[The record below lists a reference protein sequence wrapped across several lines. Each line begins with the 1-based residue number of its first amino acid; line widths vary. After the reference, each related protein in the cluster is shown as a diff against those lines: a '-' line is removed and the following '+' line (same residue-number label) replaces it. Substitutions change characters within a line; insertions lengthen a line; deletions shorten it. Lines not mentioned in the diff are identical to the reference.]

1 MLGTFGGPSNSISSQ
16 EAGSGMVSAVSCWE
30 FGLARRQQ
38 SAVAL
43 VDSVFLPDER
53 ADYSLFNYSNEFSK
67 LVAEEYLSFFDFT
80 GLTLDKALR

>member
-1 MLGTFGGPSNSISSQ
+1 MQSFQQHFKLEKSPP
-16 EAGSGMVSAVSCWE
+16 GSGMVSAVSCWE

-53 ADYSLFNYSNEFSK
+53 ADYSLFNYSNEFRK
-67 LVAEEYLSFFDFT
+67 LVAEEYL
-80 GLTLDKALR
+80 R

>member
-1 MLGTFGGPSNSISSQ
+1 MF
-16 EAGSGMVSAVSCWE
+16 AVSCWE

-38 SAVAL
+38 SAVPL
-43 VDSVFLPDER
+43 VDGVFFPDER